1 LLCHAIEWYARM
13 EILPDTGGDYREKR
27 NYWSASGANSTCE
40 KRKTGT
46 ALLRPFKLLNVSRE
60 V

>member
-1 LLCHAIEWYARM
+1 M